1 MCLRSFA
8 GPGKFPDKDT
18 SQMSNQHLNGWK
30 EIGAYLG
37 RTARTAQRWEAQL
50 GMPVHR
56 PAQRKRTVVVGFP
69 SDLDAWLAR
78 NRSRLESEASFDQL
92 DSVGDLAALD
102 EKLSRLQSEAAH
114 LALAL
119 ERARGEIAHVPPT
132 STQELA
138 ALLDG
143 PD

>member
-1 MCLRSFA
+1 
-8 GPGKFPDKDT
+8 
-18 SQMSNQHLNGWK
+18 MSNQHLNGWK

-56 PAQRKRTVVVGFP
+56 PAKRKRTVVVGFP

-78 NRSRLESEASFDQL
+78 NRSRLESEESYDQPE
-92 DSVGDLAALD
+92 SATDLAALH
-102 EKLSRLQSEAAH
+102 EKLSRLQSEAAQ

-132 STQELA
+132 NSQEMR

>member
-1 MCLRSFA
+1 
-8 GPGKFPDKDT
+8 
-18 SQMSNQHLNGWK
+18 MSNQHLNGWK

-56 PAQRKRTVVVGFP
+56 PAKRKRTVVVGFP
-69 SDLDAWLAR
+69 RDLDVWLAR
-78 NRSRLESEASFDQL
+78 NRSRLEAEGSYEVTGMAT
-92 DSVGDLAALD
+92 DLAALD
-102 EKLSRLQSEAAH
+102 ERLSRLQSEATQ

-119 ERARGEIAHVPPT
+119 ERARGELAQVPPT
-132 STQELA
+132 NSRGVA
-138 ALLDG
+138 ALIDG

>member
-1 MCLRSFA
+1 
-8 GPGKFPDKDT
+8 
-18 SQMSNQHLNGWK
+18 MSNQHLNGWK

-78 NRSRLESEASFDQL
+78 NRSRLESEESFERPE
-92 DSVGDLAALD
+92 SATDLAALD
-102 EKLSRLQSEAAH
+102 EKLNRLQTEAAQ

-119 ERARGEIAHVPPT
+119 ERARGELGHVPST
-132 STQELA
+132 SSQELA